1 MPAFQF
7 PDPTVEQTV
16 INTLT
21 GSTYQW
27 IEDPGKWVVT
37 AKLREVSDIIWEG
50 DDEPDP
56 NPGNYKLWYHT
67 DKLEL
72 YFWYEDEND
81 NGAWVPTS
89 APITMIE
96 DLDRQVFD
104 LNVLLQQVN
113 VATSENESE
122 IQRLKDDLDL
132 EQVLTNGNIADKGI
146 LLTDASDALIALN
159 PDEALIT
166 IASDTEKE
174 NPRISFT
181 HVDDQLHPNAQFQIE
196 LDNDGTRADFEFLE
210 DITSAHFN
218 FEGEDKFVLNKT
230 GDAEFTGKV
239 KVEPGLEG
247 NEAVTYQQLEELEGE
262 IETIIPS
269 LERGRWEFSTE
280 SSSAG
285 LYNII
290 RIVTAEYCEEQY
302 AQCLIDADSDPGLL
316 SDCNRQK
323 SECDGTVGDLSIID
337 EWDGTKVF
345 LARADLDG
353 VVHLWEN
360 LEQGEELEI
369 SNEDGSGFAIY
380 EVTGSTVTGSG
391 RVEIPVALQRSFGV
405 PSGPAKVKVYRITD
419 ASAADFVRK
428 AGDTMTGK
436 LTIKPELN
444 TQTGLVVY
452 NGAGLEDTASV
463 TTAAFVN
470 SRGKPIMQI
479 YNTGLVALG
488 DRSFEYTPTSTR
500 AVVTKGYVDEKFAAS
515 TVPGSPYVF
524 TNKNKEDLA
533 PGEMMK
539 EGKAV
544 HVSIMDKNGVSHY
557 PDNDT
562 TTWTGPWYVLKVYD
576 STGQKVIIHT
586 GVKVYGKGRDGYLAW
601 AVTSSLR
608 DNDLTVGSTYYVAD
622 GLFLSY

>member
-1 MPAFQF
+1 M
-7 PDPTVEQTV
+7 
-16 INTLT
+16 
-21 GSTYQW
+21 
-27 IEDPGKWVVT
+27 
-37 AKLREVSDIIWEG
+37 
-50 DDEPDP
+50 
-56 NPGNYKLWYHT
+56 
-67 DKLEL
+67 
-72 YFWYEDEND
+72 
-81 NGAWVPTS
+81 
-89 APITMIE
+89 
-96 DLDRQVFD
+96 
-104 LNVLLQQVN
+104 
-113 VATSENESE
+113 
-122 IQRLKDDLDL
+122 
-132 EQVLTNGNIADKGI
+132 
-146 LLTDASDALIALN
+146 
-159 PDEALIT
+159 
-166 IASDTEKE
+166 
-174 NPRISFT
+174 
-181 HVDDQLHPNAQFQIE
+181 
-196 LDNDGTRADFEFLE
+196 
-210 DITSAHFN
+210 
-218 FEGEDKFVLNKT
+218 
-230 GDAEFTGKV
+230 
-239 KVEPGLEG
+239 
-247 NEAVTYQQLEELEGE
+247 
-262 IETIIPS
+262 
-269 LERGRWEFSTE
+269 
-280 SSSAG
+280 
-285 LYNII
+285 
-290 RIVTAEYCEEQY
+290 
-302 AQCLIDADSDPGLL
+302 L

-345 LARADLDG
+345 LARQDLDG

-391 RVEIPVALQRSFGV
+391 RVEIPVAMQRSFGA
-405 PSGPAKVKVYRITD
+405 PAGTAKVKVYRITD

-428 AGDTMTGK
+428 EGDTMTGK
-436 LTIKPELN
+436 LNIKPELN